1 MYYMLFTNHAYNETI
16 LNKWETHAS
25 SKFKIND
32 CVVLVLLKV
41 RLTIL
46 RVCLTYWVF
55 YLHLGWL
62 YVSFPNASRDMK
74 LIKYC
79 PCYLVQ
85 NFKHLFSQEDPKT
98 RYALHQ
104 KLWHPLFCMYPSFYM
119 GDLLFCAAYCIIW
132 YLHAKKKHTF
142 FQNSKLMSK

>member
-1 MYYMLFTNHAYNETI
+1 MLHVIHQPCILWNN

-46 RVCLTYWVF
+46 RVCLTYRVF
-55 YLHLGWL
+55 NISHRK
-62 YVSFPNASRDMK
+62 FIISRDIII
-74 LIKYC
+74 IKYC

-85 NFKHLFSQEDPKT
+85 NPKHLFSQEDPET
-98 RYALHQ
+98 RYALHWT
-104 KLWHPLFCMYPSFYM
+104 LWHPLFCMYPSFYI